1 MKKFFILTALVIGLI
16 ITLYFPSCTGSESN
30 GLANTDRISYNFQVR
45 PILSDKCFNCH
56 GPDANKRQAGLR
68 LDIAED
74 AYKALKE
81 HPRAHAIVPGDPLQS
96 ELYLRVSSTDTAYM
110 MPPVSSNL
118 PALTSLEL
126 AIIKKW
132 IEQGGKYEK
141 HWAFVPPVKPALPKV
156 DDKLWAKNEI
166 DYFIL
171 NELEKRNLQPNVE
184 ADRERLLKRLSF
196 DLTGLPP
203 APQQTQRFVADNS
216 PTAYEKMVDELMG
229 MPQYG
234 ERMAIDWL
242 DVARFADSH
251 GYQDDNYR
259 SQWPWRD
266 WLIHAL
272 NENMPYDQFIT
283 WQMAGDLL
291 PKPTKE
297 QLLATGFNRNHKITE
312 EGGVIDEEY
321 RVEYVSD
328 RTNTFGRAIIGI
340 SMECAKC
347 HDHKFDP
354 ISQKDYYSLFAF
366 FNNVKEVG
374 LESTVGGPETFAKN
388 PRMQI
393 SKEDKEGILSYINM
407 PDTNRVQVSVMGE
420 SDTLRKTFVLDRGN
434 YDQPTKEVAPSMP
447 DFILPFPQ
455 QYERNRL
462 GLSRWL
468 FDVRNPLTS
477 RVYVNRLWQQ
487 FFGRGIVRSTADFG
501 MQGELPS
508 HPGLLDWLAVDFRE
522 HGWSMK
528 YMVKKIVMSGT
539 YRQSAEVS
547 KENLQD
553 DPENIYLSRAP
564 RLRVPAE
571 MVRDI
576 VLSSAGLLNPSIGGP
591 SVKPYQPPGLWEMAT
606 SGRGLLA
613 NYEEDTGPLYYRRGI
628 YTFIKRTVPPP
639 GLMIFDGSNRDQCE
653 VKRSRT
659 NTPLQA
665 LVMMNDP
672 TVLEASLA
680 LADQLLQ
687 KQSSPAQAV
696 SSGFEKI
703 ICRKPAQKEMD
714 ILTGYYNEKLA
725 GFEKDP
731 RKATKAIKVGYYK
744 PATTSKPELAALMQ
758 VMQVIYNMEEAI
770 TKT

>member
-1 MKKFFILTALVIGLI
+1 
-16 ITLYFPSCTGSESN
+16 
-30 GLANTDRISYNFQVR
+30 
-45 PILSDKCFNCH
+45 
-56 GPDANKRQAGLR
+56 
-68 LDIAED
+68 
-74 AYKALKE
+74 
-81 HPRAHAIVPGDPLQS
+81 
-96 ELYLRVSSTDTAYM
+96 
-110 MPPVSSNL
+110 
-118 PALTSLEL
+118 
-126 AIIKKW
+126 
-132 IEQGGKYEK
+132 
-141 HWAFVPPVKPALPKV
+141 
-156 DDKLWAKNEI
+156 
-166 DYFIL
+166 
-171 NELEKRNLQPNVE
+171 
-184 ADRERLLKRLSF
+184 
-196 DLTGLPP
+196 
-203 APQQTQRFVADNS
+203 
-216 PTAYEKMVDELMG
+216 
-229 MPQYG
+229 
-234 ERMAIDWL
+234 
-242 DVARFADSH
+242 
-251 GYQDDNYR
+251 
-259 SQWPWRD
+259 
-266 WLIHAL
+266 
-272 NENMPYDQFIT
+272 
-283 WQMAGDLL
+283 
-291 PKPTKE
+291 
-297 QLLATGFNRNHKITE
+297 
-312 EGGVIDEEY
+312 
-321 RVEYVSD
+321 
-328 RTNTFGRAIIGI
+328 
-340 SMECAKC
+340 
-347 HDHKFDP
+347 
-354 ISQKDYYSLFAF
+354 
-366 FNNVKEVG
+366 
-374 LESTVGGPETFAKN
+374 
-388 PRMQI
+388 
-393 SKEDKEGILSYINM
+393 
-407 PDTNRVQVSVMGE
+407 
-420 SDTLRKTFVLDRGN
+420 
-434 YDQPTKEVAPSMP
+434 
-447 DFILPFPQ
+447 
-455 QYERNRL
+455 
-462 GLSRWL
+462 
-468 FDVRNPLTS
+468 
-477 RVYVNRLWQQ
+477 
-487 FFGRGIVRSTADFG
+487 

-547 KENLQD
+547 KENLED